1 MYFYFPKGGQSVD
14 FYLLGQKIRDLRTL
28 HHFSQA
34 DLAELIDVSTNYI
47 GHIERGDRKPSI
59 EALATICNVLGTS
72 MDYILSDSL
81 TTTEDQ
87 LICNIISKLQ
97 DLSIDEKTFF
107 YSTIVNYS
115 QLKKKQTS
123 NN

>member
-1 MYFYFPKGGQSVD
+1 MD

-47 GHIERGDRKPSI
+47 GQIERGDRKPSI
-59 EALATICNVLGTS
+59 ETLVSLCNVLDTS

-81 TTTEDQ
+81 TTNEDQ
-87 LICNIISKLQ
+87 LIHDIVIRLQ
-97 DLSIDEKTFF
+97 ELTTEEKTFF
-107 YSTIVNYS
+107 YTTLINYS
-115 QLKKKQTS
+115 QMKKKQ
-123 NN
+123 NNINN

>member
-1 MYFYFPKGGQSVD
+1 MD
-14 FYLLGQKIRDLRTL
+14 FYLLGQKIRGLRTL

-47 GHIERGDRKPSI
+47 GQIERGDRKPSI
-59 EALATICNVLGTS
+59 ETLVTLCNVLGTS

-81 TTTEDQ
+81 TTNEDQ
-87 LICNIISKLQ
+87 LIHDIVIRLH
-97 DLSIDEKTFF
+97 DLSTEEKTFF
-107 YSTIVNYS
+107 YTTLINYS
-115 QLKKKQTS
+115 QMKKKQKNI